1 MAYDLNRPFDGI
13 YQIRRSGAAMHLL
26 QIKHMVAS
34 HPVLRDH
41 ITFDPLVD
49 EEADD
54 TEVPVVDDLTQ
65 KDIWYN

>member
-1 MAYDLNRPFDGI
+1 
-13 YQIRRSGAAMHLL
+13 MHLL